1 MKKLFVL
8 LLLCLVPYFVVAQYW
23 YKIDA
28 MRIEESD
35 GTKSEWKKCNYS
47 AFIDENRNVKIF
59 FPDETQIYR
68 AYDDDYLHKISQEG
82 DVRISWKA
90 LTGAG
95 DRCVIY
101 YMHDKYVSF
110 IYLGI
115 RFSDLN
121 VWFNMIPND

>member
-59 FPDETQIYR
+59 FQTKLR
-68 AYDDDYLHKISQEG
+68 
-82 DVRISWKA
+82 
-90 LTGAG
+90 
-95 DRCVIY
+95 
-101 YMHDKYVSF
+101 F
-110 IYLGI
+110 IELMM
-115 RFSDLN
+115 
-121 VWFNMIPND
+121 MIICIK